1 MAPSSALRK
10 TGGGIAICRLV
21 SGFRYLSH
29 AKTADM
35 DRIPGASRH
44 LLRSPIFIG
53 AVAIA
58 AAVGLLFAAAL
69 M

>member
-1 MAPSSALRK
+1 MS
-10 TGGGIAICRLV
+10 
-21 SGFRYLSH
+21 
-29 AKTADM
+29 ADM
-35 DRIPGASRH
+35 DRIPGASHH